1 MLTLRVEEVRPR
13 CTASRL
19 RAVGLSRAADA
30 ILAITVVVYT
40 VASGLYFLHL
50 AGREKGGRFAR
61 PVLAVATLFHLTHFF
76 VVTANAKT
84 CPVDEIHEATS
95 LMALLAVSIFLFV
108 SRVKKLEVIGAFVA
122 PQGLAAILASRFVG
136 SPDTTPVRTAVLP
149 LHVTSILL
157 ASALFAIASALAA
170 TYLLQEKQ
178 LKKKRTGGLLQRL
191 PALDVLDRA
200 SHRFLL
206 AGFPLL
212 TIGILTGLLW
222 VGQVSSSKLGTIRQ
236 VLAYAAW
243 VLFAGVLLMRSAG
256 GWRGRRAAWGTILGF
271 ACAFLVYLVYLVRNV
286 QG

>member
-1 MLTLRVEEVRPR
+1 MRRR
-13 CTASRL
+13 RSASRL
-19 RAVGLSRAADA
+19 TALGLSRAADLLLGVTA
-30 ILAITVVVYT
+30 LTYA
-40 VASGLYFLHL
+40 VASGLYFLLL
-50 AGREKGGRFAR
+50 AGRERFSRFAK
-61 PVLAVATLFHLTHFF
+61 PTLAAATLLHLTHFF
-76 VVTANAKT
+76 VVTANART

-95 LMALLAVSIFLFV
+95 LMALVAVSIFLFV

-122 PQGLAAILASRFVG
+122 PQALAAILAARFVG
-136 SPDTTPVRTAVLP
+136 SPDTVQVKTAVLP

-178 LKKKRTGGLLQRL
+178 LKNKKAGGLLHRL

-222 VGQVSSSKLGTIRQ
+222 VGHVSGGGFGTVRQ
-236 VLAYAAW
+236 ILAYTAW
-243 VLFAGVLLMRSAG
+243 VLFAAVLLMRSAG

-286 QG
+286 NGAG

>member
-1 MLTLRVEEVRPR
+1 M
-13 CTASRL
+13 
-19 RAVGLSRAADA
+19 GLSRVADLLLVATALAYAIAA
-30 ILAITVVVYT
+30 
-40 VASGLYFLHL
+40 GLYFLLL
-50 AGREKGGRFAR
+50 AGRAEGSSRLAK
-61 PVLAVATLFHLTHFF
+61 PVLAGATLLHLTHFF

-95 LMALLAVSIFLFV
+95 LMALIASAIFLFV

-122 PQGLAAILASRFVG
+122 PQALAAILAARFVG
-136 SPDTTPVRTAVLP
+136 APDTGGVKTAILPV
-149 LHVTSILL
+149 HVTSILL

-178 LKKKRTGGLLQRL
+178 LKNKKTGGLLHRL

-222 VGQVSSSKLGTIRQ
+222 VGHVSGGGFGAVRQ
-236 VLAYAAW
+236 VLAYSAW
-243 VLFAGVLLMRSAG
+243 VLFAVVLLMRSAG
-256 GWRGRRAAWGTILGF
+256 GWRGRRAAWGTIFGF
-271 ACAFLVYLVYLVRNV
+271 GCAFLVYLVYLVRNV
-286 QG
+286 NGPG

>member
-1 MLTLRVEEVRPR
+1 M
-13 CTASRL
+13 TAL
-19 RAVGLSRAADA
+19 AYAIAA
-30 ILAITVVVYT
+30 
-40 VASGLYFLHL
+40 GLYFLLL
-50 AGREKGGRFAR
+50 AGREGGTR
-61 PVLAVATLFHLTHFF
+61 LAKPMLAGATLLHLTHFF
-76 VVTANAKT
+76 VITANAKT

-95 LMALLAVSIFLFV
+95 LMALVASAIFLFV

-122 PQGLAAILASRFVG
+122 PQALAAILAARFVG
-136 SPDTTPVRTAVLP
+136 AVDTTPVKTTVLP

-157 ASALFAIASALAA
+157 ASAFFAIASALAA

-178 LKKKRTGGLLQRL
+178 LKSKKTGGLLHRL

-222 VGQVSSSKLGTIRQ
+222 VGRVSGGGFGAVRQ
-236 VLAYAAW
+236 VLAYSAW
-243 VLFAGVLLMRSAG
+243 ILFAVVLLMRSAG

-271 ACAFLVYLVYLVRNV
+271 GCACVVYLVYLVRNV
-286 QG
+286 NGAG

>member
-1 MLTLRVEEVRPR
+1 M
-13 CTASRL
+13 RL
-19 RAVGLSRAADA
+19 DLPALVLSRAADVLLGVTA
-30 ILAITVVVYT
+30 VTYA
-40 VASGLYFLHL
+40 VASGLYFLLL
-50 AGREKGGRFAR
+50 AGRERFTRWAK
-61 PVLAVATLFHLTHFF
+61 PALAAATLLHLTHFF
-76 VVTANAKT
+76 VVTANART

-95 LMALLAVSIFLFV
+95 LMALVAVSIFLFV

-122 PQGLAAILASRFVG
+122 PQALAAILAARFVG
-136 SPDTTPVRTAVLP
+136 SPDIADTVQVKTAVLP

-178 LKKKRTGGLLQRL
+178 LKNKRAGGLLHRL

-222 VGQVSSSKLGTIRQ
+222 VGHVTGGGFGTVRQ
-236 VLAYAAW
+236 LLAYTAW
-243 VLFAGVLLMRSAG
+243 VVFAAVLLMRSAG
-256 GWRGRRAAWGTILGF
+256 GWRGRRAAWGTIVGF

-286 QG
+286 NGAG

>member
-1 MLTLRVEEVRPR
+1 M
-13 CTASRL
+13 
-19 RAVGLSRAADA
+19 GLSRAADA
-30 ILAITVVVYT
+30 ILAITALTYV
-40 VASGLYFLHL
+40 VASGLYFLQL
-50 AGREKGGRFAR
+50 AGREGYARFAR
-61 PVLAVATLFHLTHFF
+61 PVLAVATLLHLTHFF

-95 LMALLAVSIFLFV
+95 LMALVAVTIFLFV

-122 PQGLAAILASRFVG
+122 PQALAAILAARFVG

-178 LKKKRTGGLLQRL
+178 LKKKKTGGLLHRL

-222 VGQVSSSKLGTIRQ
+222 VGHVANTKMGALRQ
-236 VLAYAAW
+236 VLAYSAW
-243 VLFAGVLLMRSAG
+243 VLFAVVLLMRSAG
-256 GWRGRRAAWGTILGF
+256 GWRGRRAAWGTIFGF
-271 ACAFLVYLVYLVRNV
+271 GCAFLVYLVYLVRNV
-286 QG
+286 SGGG